1 MATGDFPC
9 TPVYEEGDRL
19 NCVAGT
25 SGNVQGKRFVVAA
38 ADKQPGW
45 AGLTTS
51 TAGGRIIVARAGA
64 GVKALGVAAWDA
76 LDGDAVT
83 TYRAGKVVPV
93 VAGATVT
100 AGSEVESD
108 STGRCI
114 NLASGKACGYCVA
127 GATVGNDAL
136 IVLY

>member
-1 MATGDFPC
+1 MATGDNSV
-9 TPVYEEGDRL
+9 TPVYEECDRL

-25 SGNVQGKRFVVAA
+25 SGNVQGGRFVVAA

-51 TAGGRIIVARAGA
+51 TAGGRIVVARAGA
-64 GVKALGVAAWDA
+64 GVKALGVANWDA
-76 LDGDAVT
+76 SDGDAVT
-83 TYRAGKVVPV
+83 VLREQAVPV

-114 NLASGKACGYCVA
+114 NLASGKACGYCIA
-127 GATVGNDAL
+127 GATVGLDAL

>member
-51 TAGGRIIVARAGA
+51 TAGGRIIVARA
-64 GVKALGVAAWDA
+64 AASTWRPA
-76 LDGDAVT
+76 RRAATASRVPPSAT
-83 TYRAGKVVPV
+83 TP
-93 VAGATVT
+93 
-100 AGSEVESD
+100 SSS
-108 STGRCI
+108 STE
-114 NLASGKACGYCVA
+114 
-127 GATVGNDAL
+127 
-136 IVLY
+136 